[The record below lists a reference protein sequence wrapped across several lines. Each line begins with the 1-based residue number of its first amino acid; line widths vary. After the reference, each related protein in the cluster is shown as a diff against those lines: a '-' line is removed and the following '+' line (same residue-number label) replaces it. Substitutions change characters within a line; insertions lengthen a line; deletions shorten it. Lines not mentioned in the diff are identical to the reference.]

1 MPQRSL
7 MTLIGASL
15 GLCLYALA
23 EWTATEALPPRLAF
37 AALAF
42 CFGVSAGLMV
52 LAGPLGLRRASLR
65 AGAVAVLL
73 AGLLSF
79 AALRFAAPEDLFSSA
94 LATGAL
100 CLLVT
105 LPWPFL
111 ITAASPEGWRDYP
124 GLFRESWSIVARVL
138 LALGFTGLLWVTLFL
153 SDEILQLADFQGLHW
168 LLGRDAAPFVITGA
182 ALGLA
187 TSVMDEIAPAL
198 SPRLFL
204 RLLRLLL
211 PLVLAVMALFLSILP
226 FRGLTGLFG
235 AFSAGT
241 TLLLLA
247 ALAVTLVTSALDGED
262 ADAAPMRGATRA
274 LAGLAVVPA
283 GLAAWA
289 LAQRVADYGWTPDRL
304 MAATVTAVLLAY
316 GLAYLAVLARRDWMA
331 RIRQVNLVLALGQVA
346 LAVLWL
352 TVLNPEAIASASQ
365 SARIVAGQGEP
376 SDLDRLADWGRAG
389 EEARARLEAQGLA
402 ARPEPDPRPSLAA
415 GLPLRPDTPQTRA
428 LRDRVLAYL
437 GDDQARDF
445 WRHCAPPGGQGACV
459 LAFADLLPALPGPEA
474 ILLAGQGDGYG
485 PALGFSFEGGSV
497 QEHYPT
503 QDAVAYDPEALRAL
517 IAALLA
523 LPPTEGPPI
532 EPVPHNQLALPAAKG
547 LTLAQ

>member
-37 AALAF
+37 AALTF
-42 CFGVSAGLMV
+42 TLGLSLGLMV
-52 LAGPLGLRRASLR
+52 LTGPLGLRRASLR
-65 AGAVAVLL
+65 AGGL
-73 AGLLSF
+73 ALILSGLLSL
-79 AALRFAAPEDLFSSA
+79 AALRFAAPEELFSSA
-94 LATGAL
+94 LPTAAL
-100 CLLVT
+100 ILLVT

-111 ITAASPEGWRDYP
+111 ITATSPEGWRDYP
-124 GLFRESWSIVARVL
+124 GLFRESWSIVARAL
-138 LALGFTGLLWVTLFL
+138 LAFLFTGLLWLTLYL
-153 SDEILQLADFQGLHW
+153 SDEILHLAKFEGLHW
-168 LLGRDAAPFVITGA
+168 LLQSDPAPFVITGA

-187 TSVMDEIAPAL
+187 TSVVDEIAPAL

-211 PLVLAVMALFLSILP
+211 PLVLAVMALFLAILP

-235 AFSAGT
+235 NLSAGT
-241 TLLLLA
+241 TLMLLA
-247 ALAVTLVTSALDGED
+247 GLAVTLVTSALDEED
-262 ADAAPMRGATRA
+262 AEAAPMRGATRA

-289 LAQRVADYGWTPDRL
+289 LGQRVADYGWTPDRL

-346 LAVLWL
+346 VAILWL
-352 TVLNPEAIASASQ
+352 TLLNPEAIASASQ
-365 SARIVAGQGEP
+365 SARIEAGQGAPE
-376 SDLDRLADWGRAG
+376 DLERLSDWGLAG
-389 EEARARLEAQGLA
+389 KAARTALEARGLA
-402 ARPEPDPRPSLAA
+402 PQPEPDPRPKLAEV
-415 GLPLRPDTPQTRA
+415 LPLRPDTPETRA
-428 LRDRVLAYL
+428 LRDRMLPFL
-437 GDDQARDF
+437 SDDQAQTLQ
-445 WRHCAPPGGQGACV
+445 RHCAPPKGACV

-474 ILLAGQGDGYG
+474 MLLTDGDGYG
-485 PALGFSFEGGSV
+485 SPLGFSFDSGTV
-497 QEHYPT
+497 QDRYFT
-503 QDAVAYDPEALRAL
+503 QDGTLYDPEANAAL

-523 LPPTEGPPI
+523 LPPSEGPPI
-532 EPVPHNQLALPAAKG
+532 EPIARNQLALPEAKG
-547 LTLAQ
+547 LTLNP